1 MRAAGMMGT
10 EFTNIYG
17 FSRQDVT
24 LGSWR
29 EAPYSRWAFHN
40 LRELVPTSHISCGL
54 PRIEAPNI
62 GSDLLSQK
70 ISTGVEGVSTVA
82 QHLAYSHTDAFVLM
96 RRGEIIG
103 EYYAPHSGID
113 KPHVIF
119 SVSKSITA
127 VVSGILEGQGV
138 VDPDMPVAEYLPEAV
153 GSAYGDCSYRDVLD
167 MRVSLDFSEVYLDKN
182 GAFARYRRAML
193 WNPPEPGTSA
203 EDLRCLLMSLKKA
216 DRPHGGPF
224 FYASPNSDLL
234 GIILERVTGKRYA
247 QLVSELLWQ
256 PVGACNDAYVT
267 VDAVG
272 TARAAGGVC
281 VTARDLA
288 RLGELVRTGGA
299 RCGLQVLPKAW
310 IDDMLANGDGNAWR
324 AGGENVFPEGRY
336 RSQWYQTGE
345 ASGAFCAIGIHGQ
358 WIHVDPSREI
368 TITKLSSQPNPV
380 DDELKF
386 ANLAFFRAVCEALA

>member
-1 MRAAGMMGT
+1 MT
-10 EFTNIYG
+10 EFEGAYG

-24 LGSWR
+24 LGNWR
-29 EAPYSRWAFHN
+29 EAPYSRWSFHN
-40 LRELVPTSHISCGL
+40 LRELVPTSHISCGA
-54 PRIEAPNI
+54 PGSEAPFTGN
-62 GSDLLSQK
+62 DLLSQK
-70 ISTGVEGVSTVA
+70 IAQGAGGASTVA
-82 QHLAYSHTDAFVLM
+82 QHLEHSHTDAFVLM
-96 RRGEIIG
+96 RRGEIFG
-103 EYYAPHSGID
+103 EYYAAHSGIK

-127 VVSGILEGQGV
+127 MVSGILEAEGV
-138 VDPDMPVAEYLPEAV
+138 LDPEKPVSAYLPEAV
-153 GSAYGDCSYRDVLD
+153 GSAYGGCRYRDVLD
-167 MRVSLDFSEVYLDKN
+167 MRVSLDFNEVYLDKN

-203 EDLRCLLMSLKKA
+203 EDLRSLLLSLKKA

-234 GIILERVTGKRYA
+234 GIILERVSGKRYA
-247 QLVSELLWQ
+247 ELVSELLWQ
-256 PVGACNDAYVT
+256 PIEACSDAYVT

-288 RLGELVRTGGA
+288 RVGELVRTGGA
-299 RCGLQVLPKAW
+299 CSGRQVLPGAW
-310 IDDMLANGDGNAWR
+310 VSDMLTNGDPDAWR
-324 AGGENVFPEGRY
+324 AGGENVFPDGRY

-358 WIHVDPSREI
+358 WIYVDPSREV
-368 TITKLSSQPNPV
+368 TISKLSSQPNPV

-386 ANLAFFRAVCEALA
+386 ANLAFFRAVCSAFD